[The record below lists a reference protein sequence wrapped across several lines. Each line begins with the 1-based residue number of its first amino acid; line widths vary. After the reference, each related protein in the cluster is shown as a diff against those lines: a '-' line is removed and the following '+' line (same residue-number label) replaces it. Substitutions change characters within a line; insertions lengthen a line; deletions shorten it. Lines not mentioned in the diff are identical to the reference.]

1 MGSMTFHTV
10 DATTGEPVANCEITA
25 DYNTSPCG
33 MFDWGCT
40 SGDGQSLQG
49 YTDAN
54 GKWVWS
60 IPYTC
65 AGSFTNI
72 VAQANGY
79 AAQTYSSFAFGKN
92 PGQEGIEIQM
102 TPNSLNAPPGQG
114 LPSVWD
120 SIAAAFGYTSG
131 QASSSFTGN
140 LEGSG
145 GWTIIA
151 ILVVVAIIIIV
162 VAYILTIK

>member
-10 DATTGEPVANCEITA
+10 DATTGSPVANCEITA

-40 SGDGQSLQG
+40 SGDGQSIQG
-49 YTDAN
+49 YTDEN
-54 GKWVWS
+54 GKFVWS

-79 AAQTYSSFAFGKN
+79 AAQTYQTFAFGAN
-92 PGQEGIEIQM
+92 PGQEGIEIQLS
-102 TPNSLNAPPGQG
+102 PNSLSNPPGQG
-114 LPSVWD
+114 PSAVWD
-120 SIAAAFGYTSG
+120 SIMAAFGYTSG
-131 QASSSFTGN
+131 QGLSSFTGN
-140 LEGSG
+140 LESG
-145 GWTIIA
+145 GWEIIA
-151 ILVVVAIIIIV
+151 LLVVVAIVIIV
-162 VAYILTIK
+162 IAYILTIK